1 MEALN
6 VMQRENM
13 KHGVTYSFTFLC
25 RNIGAYKSSFPA
37 FFNFQCT
44 QELCLFSSKAHAW
57 NRICNSI
64 DVTEFEDNNSLLNQL
79 NESNMNISNAV

>member
-1 MEALN
+1 MEALK

-37 FFNFQCT
+37 FFNSQCT
-44 QELCLFSSKAHAW
+44 QELCLFSSKAHAR
-57 NRICNSI
+57 NRICNI
-64 DVTEFEDNNSLLNQL
+64 IVVIEFEDNNIFLN
-79 NESNMNISNAV
+79 

>member
-1 MEALN
+1 MEALK

-37 FFNFQCT
+37 FFNSQCT

-57 NRICNSI
+57 NRICIIIVVTESEDNSI
-64 DVTEFEDNNSLLNQL
+64 FLN
-79 NESNMNISNAV
+79 